1 MSYSLIVYVVL
12 IGGLLGG
19 SAKGQDDPYQ
29 HAVEL
34 LSKYPLIDGY
44 YVSRAVLCNHQ
55 TLWFTLYLKNS
66 ISIIPNCPTIN

>member
-1 MSYSLIVYVVL
+1 MSYSLIYCIL

-19 SAKGQDDPYQ
+19 SANGQDDPYQ

-44 YVSRAVLCNHQ
+44 KVSRA
-55 TLWFTLYLKNS
+55 
-66 ISIIPNCPTIN
+66 